1 MLIMSFG
8 CNSTE
13 FTVEKMIGK
22 GKSKYVSSKE
32 LSQRSKEDGD
42 RISNLPDHLICQI
55 IYLLST
61 EEAVRTSV
69 LSTRWRHVWLWLP
82 GFELSSRKFSDT
94 NAFVSFGDRFLDSSR
109 VTCIR
114 KLKLT
119 LGDNANTVKDGSY
132 FTSWIDAA
140 IKLKIQHLDIDWAA
154 YDFFTHRRLRL
165 HSCETLV
172 YLRLSNLFLDD
183 EVFVVLPCLKTM
195 YLEQNWYSSETN
207 LKKLISSCPVLE
219 NLNIVASN
227 SDAQVYQVHSR
238 SLKRLSIE
246 RRILKV
252 LDGVPGIVIDAPL
265 LSCLSIHDHES
276 KTFIVKSNLES
287 NAKLYISLNYGL
299 VGSDVIKSVS
309 SRSSFRDFLTGI
321 SMVGDMIISQSTSQL
336 ICLYSKLEPL
346 PQFEYMSRLCVSLHA
361 TNSIWLKTF
370 LRSCPNLRSLIL
382 VLMNLLIKLN
392 DIFLITMSFLQYH
405 FFICF
410 FFPQE
415 QIGYVNYP
423 EPQSEEESPKCF
435 LSSLEF
441 VDIYFSS
448 QGRYIDMKLVSYIL
462 ENSAILKKLTLS
474 WDHHS
479 TKGEI
484 IKELLKIPRHST
496 KCEVVILGFKR
507 QAPLSPWCKAHQG
520 EGPDATYL

>member
-1 MLIMSFG
+1 
-8 CNSTE
+8 
-13 FTVEKMIGK
+13 MIGK

-140 IKLKIQHLDIDWAA
+140 IKLKIQHLDIDWVA

-183 EVFVVLPCLKTM
+183 EV
-195 YLEQNWYSSETN
+195 
-207 LKKLISSCPVLE
+207 
-219 NLNIVASN
+219 
-227 SDAQVYQVHSR
+227 HSR

-265 LSCLSIHDHES
+265 LGCLSIHDHES

-287 NAKLYISLNYGL
+287 NAKLYISLNNGL
-299 VGSDVIKSVS
+299 VGSDVIKSVP

-321 SMVGDMIISQSTSQL
+321 SMVGDMTISQSTSQL

-382 VLMNLLIKLN
+382 
-392 DIFLITMSFLQYH
+392 
-405 FFICF
+405 
-410 FFPQE
+410 E

-423 EPQSEEESPKCF
+423 EPQSEEDNPKCF
-435 LSSLEF
+435 LLSLEF

-484 IKELLKIPRHST
+484 IKELLKIPRRST

-507 QAPLSPWCKAHQG
+507 QVPLSLWRKAHQG

>member
-1 MLIMSFG
+1 
-8 CNSTE
+8 
-13 FTVEKMIGK
+13 MIGK

-94 NAFVSFGDRFLDSSR
+94 NAFVSFGDRFLDYSR

-276 KTFIVKSNLES
+276 KTFI
-287 NAKLYISLNYGL
+287 
-299 VGSDVIKSVS
+299 
-309 SRSSFRDFLTGI
+309 
-321 SMVGDMIISQSTSQL
+321 
-336 ICLYSKLEPL
+336 
-346 PQFEYMSRLCVSLHA
+346 
-361 TNSIWLKTF
+361 
-370 LRSCPNLRSLIL
+370 
-382 VLMNLLIKLN
+382 
-392 DIFLITMSFLQYH
+392 
-405 FFICF
+405 
-410 FFPQE
+410 E

>member
-8 CNSTE
+8 CNS
-13 FTVEKMIGK
+13 
-22 GKSKYVSSKE
+22 
-32 LSQRSKEDGD
+32 
-42 RISNLPDHLICQI
+42 
-55 IYLLST
+55 
-61 EEAVRTSV
+61 
-69 LSTRWRHVWLWLP
+69 
-82 GFELSSRKFSDT
+82 KFSDT
-94 NAFVSFGDRFLDSSR
+94 NAFVSFGDRFLDYSR

-287 NAKLYISLNYGL
+287 NAKLYISLNY
-299 VGSDVIKSVS
+299 VSDKHCCLCL
-309 SRSSFRDFLTGI
+309 F
-321 SMVGDMIISQSTSQL
+321 QL

-382 VLMNLLIKLN
+382 
-392 DIFLITMSFLQYH
+392 
-405 FFICF
+405 
-410 FFPQE
+410 E

>member
-1 MLIMSFG
+1 MSFG

-13 FTVEKMIGK
+13 FTCK

-82 GFELSSRKFSDT
+82 GFELSSRNFSDT
-94 NAFVSFGDRFLDSSR
+94 NAFVSFGDRVLDSSR

-299 VGSDVIKSVS
+299 VGSDVFKSVS

-321 SMVGDMIISQSTSQL
+321 SMVGDMTISQSTSQL

-370 LRSCPNLRSLIL
+370 IRSFPNLRSLIL
-382 VLMNLLIKLN
+382 
-392 DIFLITMSFLQYH
+392 
-405 FFICF
+405 
-410 FFPQE
+410 E

-423 EPQSEEESPKCF
+423 EPQSEEENPKCF

-441 VDIYFSS
+441 VDIYFSC
-448 QGRYIDMKLVSYIL
+448 QGRYTDMKLVSYIL

-484 IKELLKIPRHST
+484 IKELLKIPRRST
-496 KCEVVILGFKR
+496 RCEVVILGFKR
-507 QAPLSPWCKAHQG
+507 QAPLSPWRKAHQS